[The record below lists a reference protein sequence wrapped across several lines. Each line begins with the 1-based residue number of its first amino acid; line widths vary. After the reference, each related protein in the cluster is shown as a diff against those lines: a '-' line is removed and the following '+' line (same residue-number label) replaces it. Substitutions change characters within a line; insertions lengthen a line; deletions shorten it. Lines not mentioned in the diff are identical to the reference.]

1 MDALVAMVGLKEFFG
16 TTVRESFDDLSLHP
30 GPAGDYLVELLTRF
44 ASSDE
49 LRPRTA
55 GARRLESY
63 PDHALEIARVW
74 DQAGPNFDP
83 TEEVRL
89 RHHFAD
95 YALFMTGFFWDRM
108 RSESMTRHCVGQ
120 GKRAYRFLAEYDR
133 ARGRADAI
141 VYQDLAL
148 NFESYAG
155 VLTYMREVYLG
166 ADFAPGMRQLFVRLV
181 NGF

>member
-1 MDALVAMVGLKEFFG
+1 MEGLVATVGLREFFG
-16 TTVRESFDDLSLHP
+16 ATVRESFEDLCVP
-30 GPAGDYLVELLTRF
+30 TVPAGDYLVDLLTRF
-44 ASSDE
+44 AAIDE
-49 LRPRTA
+49 FRPRTP
-55 GARRLESY
+55 GGRSLEGY
-63 PDHALEIARVW
+63 PDHALEIQRVW
-74 DQAGPNFDP
+74 DVAEPGFDP
-83 TEEVRL
+83 TEEIRL

-108 RSESMTRHCVGQ
+108 RSESVTRHCVAQ
-120 GKRAYRFLAEYDR
+120 GKRAYRCLAEYDR
-133 ARGRADAI
+133 ARGRADAVI
-141 VYQDLAL
+141 FHDLAV